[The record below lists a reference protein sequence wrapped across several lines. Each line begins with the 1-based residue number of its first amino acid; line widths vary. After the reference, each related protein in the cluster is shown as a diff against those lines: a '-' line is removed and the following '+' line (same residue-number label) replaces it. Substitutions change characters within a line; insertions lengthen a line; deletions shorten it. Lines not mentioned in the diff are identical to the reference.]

1 MNRYQTIP
9 VVVVAL
15 QNDSTNKNNES
26 SFPRKYAT
34 VKYPQITLDSSDIYL
49 YTTRGDRYDTLALSY
64 YGDTSLW
71 WIIALANSEQIPDSL
86 IPTFGAQIR
95 VPGADRIASILSQYE
110 NLNRLR

>member
-9 VVVVAL
+9 VTFPKNV
-15 QNDSTNKNNES
+15 STNETNGS
-26 SFPRKYAT
+26 RSLRIYST
-34 VKYPQITLDSSDIYL
+34 VKYPQIILDSSDIYL

-64 YGDTSLW
+64 YGDSSLW